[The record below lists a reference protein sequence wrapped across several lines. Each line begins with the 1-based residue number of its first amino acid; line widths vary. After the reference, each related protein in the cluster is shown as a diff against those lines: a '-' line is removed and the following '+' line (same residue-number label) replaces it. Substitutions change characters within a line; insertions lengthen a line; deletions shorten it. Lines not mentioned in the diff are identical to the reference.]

1 MRKNRKKFLFGLL
14 ALLVVGGII
23 LALPPVWSRVSYYA
37 RQIYT
42 EIYYKIN
49 PPQEVIFNPSEST
62 PDEVATSVKATM
74 DALATPTTIVNTP
87 TQQPTTAP
95 TPTQMPLPPSA
106 YLAGVRTEAQMW
118 NNCGPATLSMTLSF
132 WQWAGGNQE
141 DTAAVLKPN
150 ERDKNVMPYEM
161 LDYVNE
167 NTDFRAIL
175 RMGGDLYTIKALLN
189 AGFPVLVEKGFE
201 PENLAAEGWMGHY
214 NLVIGYD
221 DAKQEFTTQDS
232 YLLALLKPAERPSA
246 KGFKVS
252 YEAMTSNWRAF
263 NNIFIVVYPPDMEND
278 VLNVLGPLADEAASY
293 RAAADRALA
302 ETITLTDAR
311 DQYFAWYNLGTS
323 LVKLADYSGAAAAY
337 DKAFALYPS
346 IDELHR
352 PYRMLWYQ
360 TGPYYAY
367 FYTGRYQDVIS
378 LASTTLDAEIEHILE
393 ESYHWRAM
401 AELQLGQQDAA
412 IADFQNALRVHP
424 GFGPSYE
431 QLVQLGVTP

>member
-1 MRKNRKKFLFGLL
+1 MRKNRKKLLFGLL
-14 ALLVVGGII
+14 ALLVLGGII

-37 RQIYT
+37 NKIYT

-49 PPQEVIFNPSEST
+49 PPQDVIFNPVQST
-62 PDEVATSVKATM
+62 PDEMATAVKATM
-74 DALATPTTIVNTP
+74 DALVTPTIAVNSPTP
-87 TQQPTTAP
+87 EPTLAP
-95 TPTQMPLPPSA
+95 TPTQIPLPPSIN
-106 YLAGVRTEAQMW
+106 LAGTRTEAQMW
-118 NNCGPATLSMTLSF
+118 NNCGPATLSMALSF
-132 WQWAGGNQE
+132 WQWTGGNQE
-141 DTAAVLKPN
+141 DTAAILKPN
-150 ERDKNVMPYEM
+150 PRDKNVMPYEM
-161 LDYVNE
+161 LDYVN
-167 NTDFRAIL
+167 NHTDFRAIM

-232 YLLALLKPAERPSA
+232 YLLALLKEPERPTA

-252 YEAMTSNWRAF
+252 YDNMISNWRAF
-263 NNIFIVVYPPDMEND
+263 NNIFIVIYPPEMEND
-278 VLNVLGPLADEAASY
+278 VLNVLGSLADETNSY
-293 RAAADRALA
+293 RVAADRAA
-302 ETITLTDAR
+302 SEATTLTDPR
-311 DQYFAWYNLGTS
+311 DQYFAWYNAGTS
-323 LVKLADYSGAAAAY
+323 LVKLADYGAAAAAY

-346 IDELHR
+346 IDETHR

-367 FYTGRYQDVIS
+367 YYTARYQDVIS
-378 LASTTLDAEIEHILE
+378 LATTTLDAEVEHILE

-412 IADFQNALRVHP
+412 IADFENALRVHP
-424 GFGPSYE
+424 GFAPSYE
-431 QLVQLGVTP
+431 KLVQLGVTP

>member
-1 MRKNRKKFLFGLL
+1 MRKNRKKLLFGLL
-14 ALLVVGGII
+14 TLLVLGGII

-49 PPQEVIFNPSEST
+49 PPQEVVFNPSQST
-62 PDEVATSVKATM
+62 PDAVATSVKSTM
-74 DALATPTTIVNTP
+74 DAMATPTTAVNTP
-87 TQQPTTAP
+87 TPQPTLAP
-95 TPTQMPLPPSA
+95 TPTQMPLPPST
-106 YLAGVRTEAQMW
+106 YLRGVRTEAQKW

-132 WQWAGGNQE
+132 WQWAGNQD
-141 DTAAVLKPN
+141 DTAAILKPN
-150 ERDKNVMPYEM
+150 QRDKNVMPYEM
-161 LDYVNE
+161 LDYVNQH
-167 NTDFRAIL
+167 TDLRAVL

-221 DAKQEFTTQDS
+221 DSKQEFTTQDS
-232 YLLALLKPAERPSA
+232 YLLALLNQSERPSA
-246 KGFKVS
+246 TGFKVS
-252 YEAMTSNWRAF
+252 YEDMLKNWRAF

-278 VLNVLGPLADEAASY
+278 VINTLGPLADETAAY
-293 RAAADRALA
+293 RAAYDRAVA
-302 ETITLTDAR
+302 ETTSLTDPR
-311 DQYFAWYNLGTS
+311 DQFFAWYNEGTS
-323 LVKLADYSGAAAAY
+323 LVYLTDYAGAAAAY

-346 IDELHR
+346 IDEAHR

-367 FYTGRYQDVIS
+367 YYTARYQDVIS
-378 LASTTLDAEIEHILE
+378 LATTTLDAEVEHILE

-412 IADFQNALRVHP
+412 IADFQNALKVHP
-424 GFGPSYE
+424 GFIPSYE